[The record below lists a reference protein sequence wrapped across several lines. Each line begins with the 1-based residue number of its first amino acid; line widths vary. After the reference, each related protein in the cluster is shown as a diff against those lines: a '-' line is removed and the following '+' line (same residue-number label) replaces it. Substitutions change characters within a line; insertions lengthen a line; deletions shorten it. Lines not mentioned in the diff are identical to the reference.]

1 MSENSNPKSTNIWDV
16 LLSIVNNIF
25 ALLNNGKIFPAILLA
40 IIVAFLKIIFSMSNE
55 ELTSCV
61 VSFLASDETILV
73 GIGLFALFIISNGIW
88 IVLYRNKKKLYLEE
102 IQRLTQ
108 NRSELLHG
116 RERSDSPLLNTH
128 TSTTQIGNESYI
140 FPVNENENENE
151 NEHEN

>member
-1 MSENSNPKSTNIWDV
+1 MSENSNPKSTNVWDV

-40 IIVAFLKIIFSMSNE
+40 IIIAFLKIIFSMSNE

-61 VSFLASDETILV
+61 VSFLGSDETILV

-102 IQRLTQ
+102 IRRLTQ
-108 NRSELLHG
+108 YRSELLHS
-116 RERSDSPLLNTH
+116 RERLDSPLLNTH

-140 FPVNENENENE
+140 FPVNEN
-151 NEHEN
+151 

>member
-40 IIVAFLKIIFSMSNE
+40 IIIAFLKIIFSMSNE

-108 NRSELLHG
+108 YRSELLHAR
-116 RERSDSPLLNTH
+116 RE
-128 TSTTQIGNESYI
+128 
-140 FPVNENENENE
+140 
-151 NEHEN
+151 